1 MDFRGFLREYIE
13 QQARPVYKI
22 GHQPRLYALTQ
33 SIGQDL
39 LFDDDAVFA
48 AVYLHDL
55 GVFVGHRPEDPHL
68 LTEWDHVA
76 YTTAKAPS
84 ILRQAGFPEHKIEA
98 VLQIIRE
105 HQPDDEPSSIESE
118 IVRDA
123 DILEQLGAV
132 GCLRTAAK
140 LGSDTRFAT
149 FADVNQS
156 LKRAL
161 STLPSRLRLPVARRL
176 AEPKIAALRNFLLSL
191 EVESIPDMY

>member
-1 MDFRGFLREYIE
+1 MDFRSFLREYIE

-33 SIGQDL
+33 SIGRDL

-55 GVFVGHRPEDPHL
+55 GVFVGHRPEDPDL
-68 LTEWDHVA
+68 LTRWDHVA
-76 YTTAKAPS
+76 YATAKAPS
-84 ILRQAGFPEHKIEA
+84 ILRRAGFPEHKIEA

-105 HQPDDEPSSIESE
+105 HQPGDKPSSIESE

-156 LKRAL
+156 LKRTL
-161 STLPSRLRLPVARRL
+161 TTLPSLLRLPAAQRL
-176 AEPKIAALRNFLLSL
+176 AEAKIAALRNFLFSL
-191 EVESIPDMY
+191 EVESIPDVY